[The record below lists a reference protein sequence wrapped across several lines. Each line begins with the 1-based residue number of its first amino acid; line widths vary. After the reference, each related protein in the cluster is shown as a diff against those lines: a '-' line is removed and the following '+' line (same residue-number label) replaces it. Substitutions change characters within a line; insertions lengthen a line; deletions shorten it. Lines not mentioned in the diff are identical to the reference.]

1 MHVDGGRTDHI
12 LKKKSYFLVTLANCY
27 AILAQELGGGACYWG
42 LALAAA
48 ATCFP
53 FMQIR
58 TFHHISVL
66 AAVGLLSI
74 FVMLAFV
81 FASLAL
87 HPPAGAGY
95 RPGDLWPERL
105 GFWKAWGSISNVVF
119 AFQGQSIFFGE
130 RTCGCAGRRGRTDRR
145 NRVDG

>member
-1 MHVDGGRTDHI
+1 MLAAGGLTTS
-12 LKKKSYFLVTLANCY
+12 KSYFLVTLANCY

-145 NRVDG
+145 TRVDG